1 MEAEDEQAFLTKL
14 AHTTE
19 GQVPPHQ
26 SQSPRGGNGIKA
38 ATGVQAFGETTALA
52 SFFNSLLKKD
62 PGNFYLSHN

>member
-1 MEAEDEQAFLTKL
+1 VEI
-14 AHTTE
+14 
-19 GQVPPHQ
+19 
-26 SQSPRGGNGIKA
+26 GNGIKA